1 MNVKKIFF
9 DAPAEFFL
17 KLLDDGERDVGFN
30 SIMYIAL
37 ARQYLTTGKSLE
49 DCKSDL
55 GLYITIPDNAIELGL
70 EILSKKYEDTW
81 IFGIERKVFID
92 FYLGYKSKEDI
103 VYQIAYMA
111 LVCMIGRDRTYCRF
125 SNQWWLHSMSGHKKC
140 AGDLHPVIK
149 RYDDP
154 RRLRAL
160 KEILS
165 SRYNIH
171 FSTKKTRGTMVS
183 KVLSSEEL
191 DAILVKSKITS
202 DETASKGKSSQ
213 NSEADTG
220 KNEETAAKQKEQPL
234 WRTDFNE
241 YKRLFEEAKR
251 TVLADAEWRKKQ
263 EDYHQ
268 NIDYDKSIQKMCDYW
283 ISEDGWKKCKSSKS
297 QNFDPVK
304 RLHNA
309 FDFSMNRIYKSLY
322 SGNNKP
328 QEYRRRSGQYDS
340 TDMEDWNNGKI

>member
-1 MNVKKIFF
+1 
-9 DAPAEFFL
+9 
-17 KLLDDGERDVGFN
+17 
-30 SIMYIAL
+30 
-37 ARQYLTTGKSLE
+37 
-49 DCKSDL
+49 
-55 GLYITIPDNAIELGL
+55 
-70 EILSKKYEDTW
+70 
-81 IFGIERKVFID
+81 
-92 FYLGYKSKEDI
+92 
-103 VYQIAYMA
+103 
-111 LVCMIGRDRTYCRF
+111 
-125 SNQWWLHSMSGHKKC
+125 
-140 AGDLHPVIK
+140 
-149 RYDDP
+149 
-154 RRLRAL
+154 
-160 KEILS
+160 
-165 SRYNIH
+165 
-171 FSTKKTRGTMVS
+171 MVS

-234 WRTDFNE
+234 WRTDFSE